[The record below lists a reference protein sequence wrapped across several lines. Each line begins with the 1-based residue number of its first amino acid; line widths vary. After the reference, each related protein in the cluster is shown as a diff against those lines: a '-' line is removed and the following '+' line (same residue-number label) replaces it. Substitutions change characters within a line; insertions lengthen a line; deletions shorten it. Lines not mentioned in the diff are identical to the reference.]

1 MTSLV
6 ERYLRRVHCV
16 VYDGGSQSKTLAI
29 EAADEIVRLN
39 AEIKR
44 LRLSISEARATGR
57 REGMESMI
65 SWHAKEIERLDE
77 QIAENN
83 AYRIRVGSVGTSR
96 ANKYCADNKYFHEKS
111 IAAIRAAMEK
121 EE

>member
-1 MTSLV
+1 MT
-6 ERYLRRVHCV
+6 
-16 VYDGGSQSKTLAI
+16 DGELKIHSDTAWNIASQWSWTLASDTRTL
-29 EAADEIVRLN
+29 AAQIDVAL
-39 AEIKR
+39 
-44 LRLSISEARATGR
+44 SEARATGR

-83 AYRIRVGSVGTSR
+83 AYRIRVGSVDTSR
-96 ANKYCADNKYFHEKS
+96 ANEYCADNKYFHEKS

-121 EE
+121 